1 MMEMADRGIG
11 KVFITCAWIF
21 LLCIGFILFSAPVYE
36 SKNSEAASPEVM
48 SQSSGQGGVVAF
60 KNYIPESKKHVQD
73 GSTGR
78 TLSQYYSRRQYPGSP
93 PEIPHP
99 LEAHGINLE
108 CLTCH
113 ADGGWT
119 ELLKKNTPTTPHPEL
134 FSCMQCHVWPA
145 TDTLFRDTDWQSL
158 PPPRLGRSY
167 LPGAPPPIPH
177 DLQMRE
183 NCNAC
188 HVGPATVVEIRM
200 KHQWWGNCQQ
210 CHVHVHPV
218 EPFRRQLSHK

>member
-1 MMEMADRGIG
+1 MMEKDDRGIG
-11 KVFITCAWIF
+11 KALVTFPWISLIF
-21 LLCIGFILFSAPVYE
+21 IGFILFLVPTCE
-36 SKNSEAASPEVM
+36 MKNSEAASPEM
-48 SQSSGQGGVVAF
+48 ESQGSDQGGAVASG
-60 KNYIPESKKHVQD
+60 NYDSASMSHLED

-99 LEAHGINLE
+99 MEVHGKELE
-108 CLTCH
+108 CLICH

-119 ELLKKNTPTTPHPEL
+119 DILKRITPVTPHPEQAG
-134 FSCMQCHVWPA
+134 CMQCHVWPV
-145 TDTLFRDTDWQSL
+145 TDTLFRATDWQSL

-188 HVGPATVVEIRM
+188 HVGPGTVVEIRM
-200 KHQWWGNCQQ
+200 KHKWRGNCWQ
-210 CHVHVHPV
+210 CHVPDPPV
-218 EPFRRQLSHK
+218 EPFRR